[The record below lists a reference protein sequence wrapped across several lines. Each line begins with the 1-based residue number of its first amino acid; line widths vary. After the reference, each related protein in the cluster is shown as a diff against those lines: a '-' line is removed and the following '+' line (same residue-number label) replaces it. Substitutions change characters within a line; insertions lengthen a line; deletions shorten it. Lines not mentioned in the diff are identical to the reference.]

1 MINVSGLGR
10 IIDAG
15 ILLGLILLAGCSR
28 LPAYSKPRVEAG
40 DASTAS
46 QGISYRDLNVADFH
60 AVVLPE
66 DLRSHDHHLNA
77 HTSVALRTQPG
88 ARYVFAFSA
97 GDGRQLSCGRA
108 ENLAFQALMLP
119 QSSWWSRTLAK
130 DKETY
135 VLQHEQ
141 IHFALMEVA
150 ARQLNRRA
158 AKEQDQLTVCA
169 ADSETAQAR
178 LSATIDRW
186 IADSQDET
194 LKLHEDFDEATSRL
208 YAPKV
213 QQWWYD
219 RAMMELSALAE
230 WQ

>member
-1 MINVSGLGR
+1 
-10 IIDAG
+10 
-15 ILLGLILLAGCSR
+15 
-28 LPAYSKPRVEAG
+28 
-40 DASTAS
+40 
-46 QGISYRDLNVADFH
+46 
-60 AVVLPE
+60 
-66 DLRSHDHHLNA
+66 
-77 HTSVALRTQPG
+77 
-88 ARYVFAFSA
+88 
-97 GDGRQLSCGRA
+97 
-108 ENLAFQALMLP
+108 MLP
-119 QSSWWSRTLAK
+119 QRSWWSRTLAK

>member
-10 IIDAG
+10 IIDVG

-28 LPAYSKPRVEAG
+28 LPAYSQPRVEAG

-46 QGISYRDLNVADFH
+46 QGISYRDLTVADFH

-119 QSSWWSRTLAK
+119 QRSWWSRTLAK
-130 DKETY
+130 DKET
-135 VLQHEQ
+135 
-141 IHFALMEVA
+141 ICAA
-150 ARQLNRRA
+150 ARAGTFCSDGSRRPA
-158 AKEQDQLTVCA
+158 AQPQSSSRTRP
-169 ADSETAQAR
+169 ADGLR
-178 LSATIDRW
+178 C
-186 IADSQDET
+186 
-194 LKLHEDFDEATSRL
+194 
-208 YAPKV
+208 
-213 QQWWYD
+213 
-219 RAMMELSALAE
+219 
-230 WQ
+230 